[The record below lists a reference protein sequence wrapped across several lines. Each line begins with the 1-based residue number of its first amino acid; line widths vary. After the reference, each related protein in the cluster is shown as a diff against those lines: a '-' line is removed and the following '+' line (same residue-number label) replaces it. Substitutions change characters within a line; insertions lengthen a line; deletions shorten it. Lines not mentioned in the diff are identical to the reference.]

1 MTKIVI
7 NDFEELDKALELRAK
22 INHHAAV
29 KDAVAQKT
37 TKKAKPRARA

>member
-7 NDFEELDKALELRAK
+7 NDLERLDEALELRAK

-29 KDAVAQKT
+29 KEAVATKGQKKGG
-37 TKKAKPRARA
+37 KKK